1 MNSRRRFC
9 RIGALALA
17 LSALANPAMAELPKS
32 SLNKEKGAIYIED
45 TIRQPVKL
53 KVRDAGTVYADLQ
66 GQRPLGTLVPGQ
78 LATLVA
84 FSDKACR
91 VRAKATHG
99 DVVGWVGQGFLE
111 AREAGFFD
119 KLKRIAERYEQVQ
132 EFIAR
137 KEVAIGMTPE
147 EVVQAL
153 GKPDAQTARIGKEG
167 ASSVYE
173 YITYERIP
181 QTSYVRDRY
190 NQLVPVTTYI
200 KVETG
205 HLNVSF
211 ENGLVSGIEA
221 TKGKLNWGNTKIV
234 VPPITIY

>member
-1 MNSRRRFC
+1 MNSRSRFC
-9 RIGALALA
+9 RIGALAVACGLLA
-17 LSALANPAMAELPKS
+17 GPGRAELPKS
-32 SLNKEKGAIYIED
+32 ALTKEKGAVYIED
-45 TIRQPVKL
+45 TLKKPVKL
-53 KVRDAGTVYADLQ
+53 KVRDAGTVYADLL

-84 FSDKACR
+84 FSEKACR

-99 DVVGWVGQGFLE
+99 DVVGWVGVGFLE
-111 AREAGFFD
+111 AKEPDFFD

-132 EFIAR
+132 EFIAK

-147 EVVQAL
+147 EVVQSL
-153 GKPDAQTARIGKEG
+153 GKPDAQTAKIGKEG

-181 QTSYVRDRY
+181 QTNYIRDRY

-200 KVETG
+200 KVESG